1 MKAMSPQEAAGSRLN
16 LRQKMEV
23 YIDAAWSGTTHPAW
37 QLIGERLTPTQAL
50 SRYET
55 YRRAAHAWVVLKAVA
70 EDGRVFDIATLD
82 RAVQL
87 ARSRP

>member
-1 MKAMSPQEAAGSRLN
+1 MHESSGSSLN

-37 QLIGERLTPTQAL
+37 QSVGERLTPQQVL
-50 SRYET
+50 SRYDMC
-55 YRRAAHAWVVLKAVA
+55 RRAGCAWVALKAIA
-70 EDGRVFDIATLD
+70 RDGTVFDISTLN

-87 ARSRP
+87 ARFKR